1 MILIKKLLPYSVCL
15 AALLTTQASFAASKW
30 ANVEHKGF
38 GDTITE
44 GTGESTNPVTPYIEA
59 AVRLHSSLYKH
70 LRESDDF
77 VKLESLANVL
87 WQEEFGEKN

>member
-15 AALLTTQASFAASKW
+15 TVLLTTQASLAESKW
-30 ANVEHKGF
+30 ADAEHKKF

-44 GTGESTNPVTPYIEA
+44 GTGESTNPVAPYIEA
-59 AVRLHSSLYKH
+59 AAMLHSSLYKH

-87 WQEEFGEKN
+87 WQEEFDKKD